1 MTSAATSRRP
11 GSVAGRRAGY
21 AVALTV
27 NAVLLFLIN
36 VTPGWSILPFLTA
49 GMSTVLPWINA
60 SMVAGILA
68 NAVYLLVDT
77 PLVKSIGDLLT
88 EAVGLVAMI
97 RLWQVFPFDFGAE
110 PNAWATVVRVV
121 LIVGIVGIVGTVIAM
136 IVSIVTAIR
145 GRPGSVAS

>member
-1 MTSAATSRRP
+1 MTSAATNRRP
-11 GSVAGRRAGY
+11 GSVAAGRRAGY

-36 VTPGWSILPFLTA
+36 VTPGWSILPFLTT

-68 NAVYLLVDT
+68 NAVYLLVDI
-77 PLVKSIGDLLT
+77 PLVKGIGDLLT

-97 RLWQVFPFDFGAE
+97 RLWQDFPFDFGAE
-110 PNAWATVVRVV
+110 PNAWATVVRVG
-121 LIVGIVGIVGTVIAM
+121 LIVGIVGTVIAM

>member
-121 LIVGIVGIVGTVIAM
+121 LIVGIVGTVIAM